1 MLATQRGQRKST
13 PSIFVHLPTE
23 SWALPG
29 RVQSKPEAPGTC
41 AVAVALSQTML
52 SVALVLGIAICAPPP
67 TVVNLAAAG
76 AAGAAGALAVYPFD
90 SIKTR
95 LQSETAQK
103 SYGGSG
109 VRAALSLVRSEG
121 LLSLYSG
128 LGVQLTGVVPE
139 KSIKLFVHDQ
149 SAPLLGEA
157 LSGALAGLCQVVA
170 TNPLEIVKVRLQLSS
185 NPDSPLGVL
194 QRLGAASNPLVL
206 YTGAAACAARD
217 SLFSAILF
225 PVYASAR
232 TMLAEGDMH
241 MTGALLSLTAGMLAA
256 APAAYLTTPADVV
269 KTRLQEVRGERRL
282 GDGRQLDRRTNGK
295 PFPLGARG
303 AGGSERRRCGGRR
316 CERGDARPGERRGG
330 SACRRPPC
338 PVRGRG
344 RGALRGR
351 AGACAALR
359 APVRHHAC
367 AVRGAEGG
375 MRGARVALA
384 RVAVCMCNMYMCMC
398 RTPAWR
404 GRAESAFY
412 TKKGDFTHSLSL
424 L

>member
-1 MLATQRGQRKST
+1 MSRAVWT
-13 PSIFVHLPTE
+13 V
-23 SWALPG
+23 AL
-29 RVQSKPEAPGTC
+29 VFDLVLSLS
-41 AVAVALSQTML
+41 LSQTML

-95 LQSETAQK
+95 LQSETAHK

-109 VRAALSLVRSEG
+109 ILAALSLVRNEG
-121 LLSLYSG
+121 LFSLYSG

-282 GDGRQLDRRTNGK
+282 GDGRQLDRRTKGK

-303 AGGSERRRCGGRR
+303 AGGAEKRRER
-316 CERGDARPGERRGG
+316 G
-330 SACRRPPC
+330 SACLRPPC
-338 PVRGRG
+338 PVRGRD

-351 AGACAALR
+351 ARACDALC

-384 RVAVCMCNMYMCMC
+384 RAAAG
-398 RTPAWR
+398 PACG
-404 GRAESAFY
+404 GRAPLIGVLY
-412 TKKGDFTHSLSL
+412 
-424 L
+424 

>member
-1 MLATQRGQRKST
+1 
-13 PSIFVHLPTE
+13 
-23 SWALPG
+23 
-29 RVQSKPEAPGTC
+29 
-41 AVAVALSQTML
+41 ML

-269 KTRLQEVRGERRL
+269 KTRLQEEREEPAELRDGAAAVVGANVATRGLASGGVGPLAAGRRVLSEGGVAGLFAGGPERVLRSAPQFGITL
-282 GDGRQLDRRTNGK
+282 ALYEGLKAGCE
-295 PFPLGARG
+295 ARG
-303 AGGSERRRCGGRR
+303 W
-316 CERGDARPGERRGG
+316 
-330 SACRRPPC
+330 
-338 PVRGRG
+338 
-344 RGALRGR
+344 L
-351 AGACAALR
+351 
-359 APVRHHAC
+359 
-367 AVRGAEGG
+367 
-375 MRGARVALA
+375 
-384 RVAVCMCNMYMCMC
+384 
-398 RTPAWR
+398 
-404 GRAESAFY
+404 
-412 TKKGDFTHSLSL
+412 
-424 L
+424 